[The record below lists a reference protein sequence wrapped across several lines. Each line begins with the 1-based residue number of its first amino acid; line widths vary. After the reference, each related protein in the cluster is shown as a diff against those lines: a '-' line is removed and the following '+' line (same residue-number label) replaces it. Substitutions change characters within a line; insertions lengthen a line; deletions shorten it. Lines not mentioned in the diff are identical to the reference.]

1 MPSTVKLLT
10 EFSWRSGV
18 WLQEPMGGISRA
30 DGQSF
35 QARGWGL
42 WELLAELLGQ
52 KAGLSER
59 VPAWFRLKMSS
70 LSLEV
75 CKKMERKSYSKSRT
89 SVR

>member
-10 EFSWRSGV
+10 ELSWRRGV
-18 WLQEPMGGISRA
+18 WFQEPMGGISRA

-35 QARGWGL
+35 QASGWGL
-42 WELLAELLGQ
+42 WEPWAELLGQ

-59 VPAWFRLKMSS
+59 LPAWFLLRMSS

-75 CKKMERKSYSKSRT
+75 RKTMERKPYSKSRT

>member
-1 MPSTVKLLT
+1 
-10 EFSWRSGV
+10 
-18 WLQEPMGGISRA
+18 MGGISRA

-59 VPAWFRLKMSS
+59 VPA
-70 LSLEV
+70 
-75 CKKMERKSYSKSRT
+75 
-89 SVR
+89 